1 MGFFSKLF
9 GREKRPTADEWGLGQ
24 LEKSGADLSALHE
37 VEFILSFAEETA
49 ARQAA
54 ARLEGQGFE
63 AGVESRGERWRCV
76 AVKTMALDV
85 ASLKE
90 IHGDMNEL
98 AESLRGQY
106 EGWGTL

>member
-9 GREKRPTADEWGLGQ
+9 GRERKPTADEWGLEQ
-24 LEKSGADLSALHE
+24 LEKSGADLSAPHE

-54 ARLEGQGFE
+54 ARLESQGFE
-63 AGVESRGERWRCV
+63 TGVEPHGEGWRCM
-76 AVKTMALDV
+76 AVKTMALEV
-85 ASLKE
+85 ALLKE
-90 IHGDMNEL
+90 IHGEMNEL

-106 EGWGTL
+106 GGWGTL